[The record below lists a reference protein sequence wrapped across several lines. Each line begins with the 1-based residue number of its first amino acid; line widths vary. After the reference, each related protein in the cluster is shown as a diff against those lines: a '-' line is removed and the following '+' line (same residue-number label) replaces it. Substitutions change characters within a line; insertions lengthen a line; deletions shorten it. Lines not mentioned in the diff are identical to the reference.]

1 MKAVWKD
8 IRDTIRYLNKCIKLS
23 TDRADLYIRSSASPD
38 NLEVFRDAVAVEPPA
53 SLLLPREP
61 ARSGDDARRF
71 YASKQNLCYFVEH
84 APAHL
89 RQQQCRALIEIKQ
102 DFDDCEPISS
112 DERDKAARVQAL
124 LDRCLAA
131 FKLDIRSTYYCTELS
146 TFSNTRSYLTAIRR
160 VCGSNELDRAII
172 AVLPTGAG
180 KTGII
185 SLAGFT
191 CNARR
196 VLVVVPNLEILKG
209 MSQNFCRHSGGR
221 GTFFEKC
228 GLNEGR
234 EKRFPTGEHG
244 LPKTVVI
251 SANPNAEGLLSNGG
265 QCCAVREPADA
276 IALDPD
282 VVVTNIHQLSSE
294 KLRAFPIDYFDLVIF
309 DEAHHGA
316 ATNYRYVQQ
325 YFRSSYQ
332 LLLTAT
338 AFRSDRAGLVSL
350 HGDDSRYNGSHT
362 TAAEAVARRIIT
374 NIIFESVP
382 VESFDIVDT
391 VTKQVIQHV
400 AGQEQILELAVK
412 NMIQRAAVYSEAVR
426 ASIMLTAMRRLRLLR
441 EQDGNRRLHY
451 IIAAAPTI
459 EDAEEIAQQWRAL
472 PEAHGLKVETVHS
485 THPKRDKIMK
495 ALREGK
501 VDVIVQVNVLGEGFD
516 LPTLSV
522 ACAFKVFR
530 SIGPFMQFVGRV
542 MRVQSGGDPDEIQ
555 RAYFVAHPC
564 MRYDKHFH
572 VFTEERQD
580 NKQELKAKGSVA
592 NIDIVNHV
600 MAAHPPDDTLRA
612 FADES
617 AELMDRDYAG
627 PFRQVFFT

>member
-1 MKAVWKD
+1 M
-8 IRDTIRYLNKCIKLS
+8 S
-23 TDRADLYIRSSASPD
+23 TDRADLYIRTSANAD
-38 NLEVFRDAVAVEPPA
+38 NLDVFPGAVAVEPLEI
-53 SLLLPREP
+53 LLLQREP
-61 ARSGDDARRF
+61 ARPGAARRF
-71 YASKQNLCYFVEH
+71 YASEQNLRYFVEH

-89 RQQQCRALIEIKQ
+89 RQQQCRALVEIKQ
-102 DFDDCEPISS
+102 DFDQCEPISP
-112 DERDKAARVQAL
+112 DETAEAARVQAL

-131 FKLDIRSTYYCTELS
+131 FKFDIRSTYYCTELPNLDS
-146 TFSNTRSYLTAIRR
+146 SNTRSYLEAIRR
-160 VCGSNELDRAII
+160 LCDSNELDRALI

-209 MSQNFCRHSGGR
+209 MSQNFCRQGRSR

-228 GLNEGR
+228 GLNEDGAR
-234 EKRFPTGEHG
+234 CFPVGQQG

-251 SANPNAEGLLSNGG
+251 SATPTAEGLMSNGE
-265 QCCAVREPADA
+265 QCCAVREPAAA

-282 VVVTNIHQLSSE
+282 VVVTNIHQLTSE

-309 DEAHHGA
+309 DEGHHGA

-325 YFRSSYQ
+325 YFRKSYQ

-338 AFRSDRAGLVSL
+338 PFRSDRDGLVSL
-350 HGDDSRYNGSHT
+350 YGDDSEYNGSNT

-374 NIIFESVP
+374 NIVFEPVP
-382 VESFDIVDT
+382 VESFDVVDT
-391 VTKQVIQHV
+391 VTRQVFQHV
-400 AGQEQILELAVK
+400 AGQEQILQLAVRK
-412 NMIQRAAVYSEAVR
+412 DIQHAAVYSEAVR
-426 ASIMLTAMRRLRLLR
+426 ASVMLTAMRRLRLLR
-441 EQDGNRRLHY
+441 EQDGNRRFHY

-459 EDAEEIAQQWRAL
+459 DDAEEIVQQWRAL
-472 PEAHGLKVETVHS
+472 PEAEGLKIETVHS
-485 THPKRDKIMK
+485 THPKRDKVMEN
-495 ALREGK
+495 LRKGK

-516 LPTLSV
+516 MPTLSV

-542 MRVQSGGDPDEIQ
+542 MRVQSGGDSDEIQ

-564 MRYDKHFH
+564 MRYDKHFN

-580 NKQELKAKGSVA
+580 RKQELKAKGQVA
-592 NIDIVNHV
+592 NIDIANHV

-617 AELMDRDYAG
+617 AELLDRDYAKL
-627 PFRQVFFT
+627 FRKVFLN